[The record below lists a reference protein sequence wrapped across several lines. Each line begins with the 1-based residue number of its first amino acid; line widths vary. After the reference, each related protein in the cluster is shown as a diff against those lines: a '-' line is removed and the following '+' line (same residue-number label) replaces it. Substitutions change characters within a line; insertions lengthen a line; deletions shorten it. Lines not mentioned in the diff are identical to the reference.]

1 MEEKQWETSSSADR
15 RFRGISGLFPALPAR
30 FTRFTRFTGFT
41 FRAARPAR
49 AWAATARWT
58 ARVVMLALVGG
69 LALTAVTPP
78 ASAHGQL
85 AMSNPANDGT
95 ISSPIEAVELYFTE
109 APISYAYF
117 TVKAPSG
124 VRVDKP
130 WAQGPPKRLDEPVR
144 EYHLINGTW
153 EPKLYHEGFPAKLPV
168 AYWPDKGVYVA
179 TYRTIAS
186 DGEEVRGEV
195 KFTYNGKTT
204 EAPKGW
210 RTPTNSP
217 DPAFEA
223 AAGRTSA
230 PQVGETPSDMP
241 SPVAAAGP
249 TPQTSCTPRTM
260 PETGCTPGD
269 ASQAPSAEAASSAAS
284 SQDGGVDLLVWL
296 LPALL
301 VVGVGVMVVRAARRP
316 APGGATARGGQNR
329 KDTRGGQNRKN
340 PSGGQNRKNTP
351 PSARRGPA
359 ARPAPKAKSA
369 KRR

>member
-1 MEEKQWETSSSADR
+1 MQRDTSSADLR
-15 RFRGISGLFPALPAR
+15 SRGVSGLLSA
-30 FTRFTRFTGFT
+30 RFTRFTGFT
-41 FRAARPAR
+41 SRAAARQAR

-58 ARVVMLALVGG
+58 ARLAVLALVGG

-85 AMSNPANDGT
+85 AMSNPVKDST

-109 APISYAYF
+109 RPISYAYF

-124 VRVDKP
+124 VRVDEQ
-130 WAQGPPKRLDEPVR
+130 WTQGPPKRLDEPVR
-144 EYHLINGTW
+144 EYHLIDGTW
-153 EPKLYHEGFPAKLPV
+153 EPKLFHEGFPAKIPV

-186 DGEEVRGEV
+186 DGEEVSGEV

-210 RTPTNSP
+210 RTPTNPP

-223 AAGRTSA
+223 AAGHSSA
-230 PQVGETPSDMP
+230 PQVGETPSDTP
-241 SPVAAAGP
+241 SPVAPAGP
-249 TPQTSCTPRTM
+249 TPQASCTPRTM

-269 ASQAPSAEAASSAAS
+269 ASQAPSSAAGATS
-284 SQDGGVDLLVWL
+284 SEDGGAGLLVWL

-301 VVGVGVMVVRAARRP
+301 VVGAGVMVLRAARRP
-316 APGGATARGGQNR
+316 APGVATAHGGKNGGPAGQNR
-329 KDTRGGQNRKN
+329 KK
-340 PSGGQNRKNTP
+340 TP
-351 PSARRGPA
+351 PSARRGAP
-359 ARPAPKAKSA
+359 ARPAPKAKSI